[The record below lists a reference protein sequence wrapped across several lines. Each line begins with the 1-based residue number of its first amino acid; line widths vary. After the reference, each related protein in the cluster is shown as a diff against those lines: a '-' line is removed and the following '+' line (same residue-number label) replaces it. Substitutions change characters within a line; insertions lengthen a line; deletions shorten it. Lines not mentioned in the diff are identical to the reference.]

1 MDESCLF
8 YARYQADITCV
19 CALQVSSDNENVTLL
34 QEFVEL
40 QNQYAVLQ
48 HKMSAP
54 GLTKGTLG
62 KVKQLK
68 DTAAKLAGDTEDK
81 MRRIA
86 GTYSLYVPSFFEV

>member
-1 MDESCLF
+1 
-8 YARYQADITCV
+8 
-19 CALQVSSDNENVTLL
+19 
-34 QEFVEL
+34 
-40 QNQYAVLQ
+40 
-48 HKMSAP
+48 MSAP